1 MKRNRLKREF
11 CAFLALFY
19 VCAVCAGCGKDTDQT
34 AGGADG
40 ENAGQEVNLVWVY
53 FSAYG
58 DIAEETVQELNR
70 LLKEKYHCN
79 FTVTPEPVGL
89 EEARDVTDYK
99 RLIRERYEANEAT
112 DILYAGSSY
121 VGEMPAYDQAV
132 QDGLLLPLTSLLT
145 ETESGQRLYGSF
157 STAYWTTMQYGGD
170 IYGYRT
176 ADEQLVFDSVCMGN
190 SLYVQG
196 LSEGLLEGEAFSLAD
211 IRTALE
217 ELSKREDLPA
227 GVCALYIEPT
237 SLCSLEGYVPVCY
250 GFHGLYFVEE
260 NGRFR
265 AVSAADE
272 ERLIQDFR
280 LIREC
285 RELSGD
291 ISEDPYSRFLDGR
304 FIFAVTYCNL
314 RNLYDGRYLL
324 DTNVLDVEVLASK
337 PQAAIYAQNAV
348 TGIAS
353 WSEHPE
359 EAMEFLS
366 LVATR
371 PELSNLLTYGIEGE
385 HYQIDPVTGNVVIAQ
400 NGGLGTR
407 ALNTIANKT
416 ITLPTDLEPENK
428 AEIYAQ
434 RNGSAAFSP
443 EVLYELYALDCDPD
457 IMAVIAVYDRYSG
470 LWNGDYEDVDR
481 TVEQLRQELEEAGIE
496 EVLYKLNQLLP

>member
-337 PQAAIYAQNAV
+337 PQAAIYAHRFGRSRHFRLPDRSDNAPPRFHTS
-348 TGIAS
+348 TGSTAPAG
-353 WSEHPE
+353 WQQDLKTP
-359 EAMEFLS
+359 S
-366 LVATR
+366 LLRDAPTR
-371 PELSNLLTYGIEGE
+371 TQSRSRHSVHRSP
-385 HYQIDPVTGNVVIAQ
+385 PAAWR
-400 NGGLGTR
+400 R
-407 ALNTIANKT
+407 ALRRPRHSYQASTPKT
-416 ITLPTDLEPENK
+416 EGWEPV
-428 AEIYAQ
+428 
-434 RNGSAAFSP
+434 R
-443 EVLYELYALDCDPD
+443 
-457 IMAVIAVYDRYSG
+457 
-470 LWNGDYEDVDR
+470 
-481 TVEQLRQELEEAGIE
+481 
-496 EVLYKLNQLLP
+496 